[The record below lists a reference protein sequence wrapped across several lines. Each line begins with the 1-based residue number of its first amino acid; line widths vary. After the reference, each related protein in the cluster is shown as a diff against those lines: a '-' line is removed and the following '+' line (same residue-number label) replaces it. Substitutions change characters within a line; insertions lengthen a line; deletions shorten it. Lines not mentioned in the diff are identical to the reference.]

1 MLDDGIHLI
10 VHSFSLSLFLSL
22 PFLVSFLLL
31 LVKSFRPL
39 CRVTVFNASAVAK
52 RIRSIV
58 NNFVAAHFC
67 NA

>member
-1 MLDDGIHLI
+1 
-10 VHSFSLSLFLSL
+10 
-22 PFLVSFLLL
+22 
-31 LVKSFRPL
+31 L